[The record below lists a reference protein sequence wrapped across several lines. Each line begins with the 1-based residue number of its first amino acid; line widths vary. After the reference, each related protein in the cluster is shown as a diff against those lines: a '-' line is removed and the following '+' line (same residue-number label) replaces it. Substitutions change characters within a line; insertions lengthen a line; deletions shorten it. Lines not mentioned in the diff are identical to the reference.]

1 MPPKT
6 RVICA
11 ALLGLM
17 TAAAL
22 GRAQLGGD
30 TEASILSAPGFFAA
44 LLPALAV
51 GWVGSPV
58 FGRAA
63 PLALLLSV
71 LVVGV
76 AFAAGA
82 AGAVLTGMAQAE
94 DLGQLPRQPLA
105 WGSLL
110 GAVLLPQLYA
120 FAQARSEARSDARSE
135 ARAQKRDTTP
145 DQSRK

>member
-11 ALLGLM
+11 GLLGLM
-17 TAAAL
+17 AAAAL

-44 LLPALAV
+44 LVPALAV
-51 GWVGSPV
+51 GWLGSPI
-58 FGRAA
+58 FGRAT
-63 PLALLLSV
+63 PMALLLSV

-76 AFAAGA
+76 AFATGA
-82 AGAVLTGMAQAE
+82 AVAVLTGMAQAG

-105 WGSLL
+105 WGSLA

-120 FAQARSEARSDARSE
+120 FAQARSEARAQG
-135 ARAQKRDTTP
+135 RAQRRDTAP